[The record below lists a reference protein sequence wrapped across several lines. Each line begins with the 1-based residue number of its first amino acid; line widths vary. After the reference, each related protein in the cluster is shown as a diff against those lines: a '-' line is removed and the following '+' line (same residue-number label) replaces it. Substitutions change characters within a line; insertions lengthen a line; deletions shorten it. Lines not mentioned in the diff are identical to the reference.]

1 MARLAPACL
10 CNNLRRAARMV
21 TNYYDE
27 MLGPTGLRVSQC
39 TILVVLYLAGPQTIN
54 EIAEKL
60 ALDRTTLTRNL
71 KPLAR
76 NSLLTIAPGSDQR
89 TRVVTL
95 TAQGE
100 EALMRVLPLWEHAQA
115 RMVKGMGKARVAKL
129 LTQLSEAAVLAHE
142 N

>member
-1 MARLAPACL
+1 
-10 CNNLRRAARMV
+10 
-21 TNYYDE
+21 
-27 MLGPTGLRVSQC
+27 VSQC

-71 KPLAR
+71 KPLTY
-76 NSLLTIAPGSDQR
+76 NGLLTIAPGSDQR

-100 EALMRVLPLWEHAQA
+100 EALMRVLPLWEQAQA
-115 RMVKGMGKARVAKL
+115 HMVKGIGKARVAKL
-129 LTQLSEAAVLAHE
+129 LTQLSETTVLAQQD
-142 N
+142 